1 MTVVLLLVAGAA
13 GALLRYEVE
22 FAVRRRTGSDLPVGT
37 LVINVSGSLALGI
50 LLGVAEHHG
59 VSTTLVT
66 VAGTGL
72 LGAYTTFSTFSVD
85 TVGLL
90 ERGRTGAALANL
102 GASLV
107 LGLGAAGLGLL
118 LGHAL

>member
-1 MTVVLLLVAGAA
+1 MTVALLVLAGGV

-22 FAVRRRTGSDLPVGT
+22 LLVRRTLGPEFPWGT
-37 LVINVSGSLALGI
+37 LVINVSGSFV
-50 LLGVAEHHG
+50 LGVVVGLAAHDG
-59 VSTTLVT
+59 VPTSVAT
-66 VAGTGL
+66 VVGTGL

-90 ERGRTGAALANL
+90 EHGRFRAAAANL

-107 LGLGAAGLGLL
+107 LGLAAAGIGLVIGQSL
-118 LGHAL
+118 